1 MKHQIHTGSKLG
13 RSAPQRN
20 AMLRTMITQMIQHER
35 IQTTQAK
42 AKYVRGDLEKLITLA
57 KHGLTANATET
68 PSGTAR
74 FVNARRL
81 AAGRL
86 NDPEMVR
93 KLFDTIAPR
102 YEKRPGGYT
111 RILKLGLR
119 KGDSA
124 EMVLLEMVE
133 E

>member
-1 MKHQIHTGSKLG
+1 MKHQIHTGGKLG

-20 AMLRTMITQMIQHER
+20 AMLKTMITQMIRHER
-35 IQTTQAK
+35 IKTTEAK
-42 AKYVRGDLEKLITLA
+42 AKYVRGNLEKLITLA
-57 KHGLTANATET
+57 KHGLTASEADT
-68 PSGTAR
+68 PASTAR

-102 YEKRPGGYT
+102 YAKRLGGYT

>member
-20 AMLRTMITQMIQHER
+20 AMRRILITQMIRHER

-42 AKYVRGDLEKLITLA
+42 AKYIRSDLEKLITLA
-57 KHGLTANATET
+57 KHGLKANTDAN
-68 PSGTAR
+68 PAGTAR

-81 AAGRL
+81 AAGRMD
-86 NDPEMVR
+86 DPEMVR

>member
-20 AMLRTMITQMIQHER
+20 AMLKTMITQVIQHER

-57 KHGLTANATET
+57 KHGLTASET
-68 PSGTAR
+68 KTADGAAR

-102 YEKRPGGYT
+102 YAKRPGGYT

>member
-1 MKHQIHTGSKLG
+1 MKHQIHTGGKLG
-13 RSAPQRN
+13 RSGPQRN
-20 AMLRTMITQMIQHER
+20 AMRKTMITQVIEHER
-35 IQTTQAK
+35 IQTTKAK
-42 AKYVRGDLEKLITLA
+42 AKYIRADLEKLITLA
-57 KHGLTANATET
+57 KHGLVASALET
-68 PSGTAR
+68 PAGSAR

-102 YEKRPGGYT
+102 YAKRPGGYT
-111 RILKLGLR
+111 RILRLGLR